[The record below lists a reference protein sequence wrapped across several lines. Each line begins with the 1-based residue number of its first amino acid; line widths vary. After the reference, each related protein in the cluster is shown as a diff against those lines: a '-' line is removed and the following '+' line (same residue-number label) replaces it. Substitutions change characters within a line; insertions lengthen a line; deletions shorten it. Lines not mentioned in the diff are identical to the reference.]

1 MNAHNSSSNM
11 ITLAPRMRQCDNAYP
26 VTEPAITEMMTL
38 GIRMRT
44 EFAEAYSDPTA
55 VQSPVHA
62 DDHALIQAAKPG
74 DAGNVKIEN
83 VRTSSE
89 VFNDVAITTR
99 SGIEKNR
106 QIHTRNV

>member
-1 MNAHNSSSNM
+1 M
-11 ITLAPRMRQCDNAYP
+11 I
-26 VTEPAITEMMTL
+26 TL

-44 EFAEAYSDPTA
+44 EFQKPTLTPL
-55 VQSPVHA
+55 QFRPVHA

-89 VFNDVAITTR
+89 VFNDVAITT
-99 SGIEKNR
+99 
-106 QIHTRNV
+106 